1 MCVIGRNRTTRSGLT
16 LIESVLAMVL
26 VPMAVL
32 AIALAVTA
40 GQSQA
45 VGALR
50 RARATILAEA
60 LMEELLALP
69 YSDPDGDPQGL
80 GPEAGES
87 SRAEFDN
94 IDDYCGQQV
103 DAGGV
108 VDAEGNAYP
117 DPMQRF
123 ARSVTCSASTLNPLG
138 TDTAGLQVTVTVAD
152 DGDTAVALTRFVA
165 DPG

>member
-1 MCVIGRNRTTRSGLT
+1 MRVIGRMKTTRKGLT

-50 RARATILAEA
+50 QARATMLAEA
-60 LMEELLALP
+60 LMEEILALP
-69 YSDPDGDPQGL
+69 YSDPDGDPQGI
-80 GPEAGES
+80 GPDPTEN
-87 SRAEFDN
+87 SRTKFDN
-94 IDDYCGQQV
+94 IDDYCGEDA

-108 VDAEGNAYP
+108 VDADGNAYP
-117 DPMQRF
+117 GPMQRF
-123 ARSVTCSASTLNPLG
+123 ARSVSCTATTLNPLG
-138 TDTAGLQVTVTVAD
+138 TDTAGLEVTVTVTD
-152 DGDTAVALTRFVA
+152 DGDTVATLIRFVV